1 MPKLVIKF
9 DGVVIDQLVLKQGD
23 MSLGRRPGSDILL
36 DNLAVSG
43 NHATIFTVGNDSFIQ
58 DLNSTNGT
66 LVNDKRIS
74 KHHLANGDEIVIG
87 KHSLSYVDENAAS
100 RQSDNLAKTMIIT
113 PQRFE
118 EMTSAK
124 TAAAA
129 AAAPA
134 EKREAPT
141 PVPPPSAPA
150 APSPAAND
158 GAAARTGSI
167 FVLSGANS
175 GKRIDLIKP
184 VTNLGR
190 AGKMAG
196 VISRNGAGGY
206 TLLPSGDGEPLKLN
220 GKPVLGRGEE
230 LKNGDIIEVAGSR
243 MQFYLK

>member
-1 MPKLVIKF
+1 MTKLVIKF
-9 DGVVIDQLVLKQGD
+9 DNVVIDQLVMKQGD
-23 MSLGRRPGSDILL
+23 MSLGRRPGSDIFL

-66 LVNDKRIS
+66 LVNNKRIA

-87 KHSLSYVDENAAS
+87 KHSLTYVDENAA
-100 RQSDNLAKTMIIT
+100 RPQDDLAKTMIIT
-113 PQRFE
+113 PQKFE
-118 EMTSAK
+118 EM

-129 AAAPA
+129 AAGNSVAMPERLPQAAPA
-134 EKREAPT
+134 MAP
-141 PVPPPSAPA
+141 PA
-150 APSPAAND
+150 VTNNN
-158 GAAARTGSI
+158 ARFGSL

-175 GKRIDLIKP
+175 GKRIDLTKS

-196 VISRNGAGGY
+196 IINRNTAGNY
-206 TLLPSGDGEPLKLN
+206 SLLPGGSGETLKLN
-220 GKPVLGRGEE
+220 GKPIPGRGEE
-230 LKNGDIIEVAGSR
+230 LKNGDVIEIAGSR

>member
-1 MPKLVIKF
+1 MPNLVIKF

-23 MSLGRRPGSDILL
+23 MSIGRRPGSDILL

-43 NHATIFTVGNDSFIQ
+43 NHATIFTVGNDSFVQ

-66 LVNDKRIS
+66 LVNDKRIT

-87 KHSLSYVDENAAS
+87 KHSLTYVDENAAS

-113 PQRFE
+113 PQRFA
-118 EMTSAK
+118 EMTAGKEAASAPP
-124 TAAAA
+124 AAEKKETPPAP
-129 AAAPA
+129 AAAP
-134 EKREAPT
+134 P
-141 PVPPPSAPA
+141 PVAGE
-150 APSPAAND
+150 
-158 GAAARTGSI
+158 GAASRTGSI

-206 TLLPSGDGEPLKLN
+206 TLLPGGDGEPLKLN
-220 GKPVLGRGEE
+220 GKQVQGRGEE

>member
-9 DGVVIDQLVLKQGD
+9 DNVVIDQLIMKQGD
-23 MSLGRRPGSDILL
+23 MTLGRRPGSDIFL

-58 DLNSTNGT
+58 DLSSTNGT
-66 LVNDKRIS
+66 LVNNKRIT

-87 KHSLSYVDENAAS
+87 KHSLTYVDENAA
-100 RQSDNLAKTMIIT
+100 RPQDDLAKTMIIT

-118 EMTSAK
+118 EMT
-124 TAAAA
+124 AAAA
-129 AAAPA
+129 AAAG
-134 EKREAPT
+134 T
-141 PVPPPSAPA
+141 SVPVPEKTPQAAPA
-150 APSPAAND
+150 M
-158 GAAARTGSI
+158 AAAVTNNNARFGSL

-175 GKRIDLIKP
+175 GKRIDLTKS

-196 VISRNGAGGY
+196 IINRNAVGTY
-206 TLLPSGDGEPLKLN
+206 SLLPGGSGETLKLN
-220 GKPVLGRGEE
+220 GKPIPGRGEE
-230 LKNGDIIEVAGSR
+230 LKNGDVIEIAGSR

>member
-9 DGVVIDQLVLKQGD
+9 DGVVIDQIVMRQGD
-23 MSLGRRPGSDILL
+23 MAIGRRPGSDILL

-43 NHATIFTVGNDSFIQ
+43 NHATIFTVGNDSFVQ

-66 LVNDKRIS
+66 LVNNKRIS

-100 RQSDNLAKTMIIT
+100 SAKSDLAKTMIIT
-113 PQRFE
+113 PQKFE
-118 EMTSAK
+118 EMAASAAENAQ
-124 TAAAA
+124 AAR
-129 AAAPA
+129 APD
-134 EKREAPT
+134 RPVAP
-141 PVPPPSAPA
+141 PVPVIPVST
-150 APSPAAND
+150 
-158 GAAARTGSI
+158 GMRIGSI

-175 GKRIDLIKP
+175 GKRIDLVKST
-184 VTNLGR
+184 TNLGR

-196 VISRNGAGGY
+196 VIIRNSVGRY
-206 TLLPSGDGEPLKLN
+206 SLLPGGDSAAPVLN
-220 GKPVLGRGEE
+220 GKPVPLRGEE